1 MDQELEEQMKMLEGL
16 SVGDTQPI
24 SAAPVFGS
32 TVETAETLRGEVPF
46 IPENPTN
53 KGIVTNST
61 QQVVNTIQNQVNMQ
75 AAAQVVQPTTTPI
88 NNYMV
93 QQPVANT
100 NQAPAVDLNAAP
112 VFVNLA
118 ATTYQTKTDFLALK
132 DGEKSRVTLANLNF
146 IRTHIHFIDGLGK
159 IKCLSTFDE
168 NDRWPAFRA
177 ACCRFIDDK
186 TGKEV
191 NPKNRLLVPVI
202 EYPVSKTDGKTVIQ
216 GAQPKL
222 KMWDMNYVEEKSL
235 MEILENYKTGEDWS
249 SIDIGSFDI
258 AISKSKAGEYS
269 TIGLTPMPSW
279 RANFMAG
286 INAELAKINQEFYN
300 DAYKEC
306 ARVVTEDKIVTAL
319 NKKRE
324 ATLAAQQIANQSTPQ
339 FVDLNM

>member
-61 QQVVNTIQNQVNMQ
+61 QQVVNTIQNQANMQ

-118 ATTYQTKTDFLALK
+118 ATTYQTKTDFLAL
-132 DGEKSRVTLANLNF
+132 
-146 IRTHIHFIDGLGK
+146 
-159 IKCLSTFDE
+159 
-168 NDRWPAFRA
+168 
-177 ACCRFIDDK
+177 
-186 TGKEV
+186 
-191 NPKNRLLVPVI
+191 
-202 EYPVSKTDGKTVIQ
+202 
-216 GAQPKL
+216 
-222 KMWDMNYVEEKSL
+222 
-235 MEILENYKTGEDWS
+235 
-249 SIDIGSFDI
+249 
-258 AISKSKAGEYS
+258 
-269 TIGLTPMPSW
+269 
-279 RANFMAG
+279 
-286 INAELAKINQEFYN
+286 
-300 DAYKEC
+300 
-306 ARVVTEDKIVTAL
+306 
-319 NKKRE
+319 
-324 ATLAAQQIANQSTPQ
+324 
-339 FVDLNM
+339 